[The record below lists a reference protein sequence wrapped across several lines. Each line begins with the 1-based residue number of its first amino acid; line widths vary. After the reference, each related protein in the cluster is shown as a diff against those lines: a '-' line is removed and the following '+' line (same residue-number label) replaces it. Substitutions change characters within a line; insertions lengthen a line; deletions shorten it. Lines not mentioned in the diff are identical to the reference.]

1 MAMSTSSAA
10 TEPQPDPPRVSRIA
24 VGVDGFPEGRDAAAL
39 AGMLARATD
48 ADVILIGVLSDPL
61 VIPLAGGSWKELN
74 KQAEVT
80 LAQTRDELVPGARG
94 VIVTDVSISRALE
107 RVVAREHCDLL
118 VVGSTTDAAEGRVR
132 IGKRT
137 RQLIGD
143 AGCALAI
150 APRGCH
156 HEREP
161 RLDRIGVGYDG
172 GPESQAAVSMAG
184 SIARGAGAELSIRAV
199 VDNRIPTFGLTGARG
214 ARLIA
219 EWEQLVKADVDRL
232 RISAVEAAKTAGV
245 DARVEAMEGRPASV
259 LLELCADV
267 DLLVIG
273 SRRWGAVARLV
284 LGSTGEALVHDA
296 TCPLLVV
303 PRAQAGP

>member
-1 MAMSTSSAA
+1 MSSSSPA
-10 TEPQPDPPRVSRIA
+10 TESQSDSAQVSRIA
-24 VGVDGFPEGRDAAAL
+24 VGVDGYAGGRDAAAL
-39 AGMLARATD
+39 AAALARPTD
-48 ADVILIGVLSDPL
+48 AEVILIGVLSDPL

-80 LAQTRDELVPGARG
+80 LAYTRDELVPGARP
-94 VIVTDVSISRALE
+94 VIVTDVSVSRALE

-143 AGCALAI
+143 AACALAI
-150 APRGCH
+150 APRGLH
-156 HEREP
+156 HEREL
-161 RLDRIGVGYDG
+161 RLERIGVGYDG
-172 GPESQAAVSMAG
+172 GPESEAALSLAG
-184 SIARGAGAELSIRAV
+184 SIARCAGAELSIRAV
-199 VDNRIPTFGLTGARG
+199 VDNRIPTFGLTGPRG
-214 ARLIA
+214 ARIIG
-219 EWEQLVKADVDRL
+219 EWEQLVKADVERL
-232 RISAVEAAKTAGV
+232 RIFAVEAAKTAGV

-284 LGSTGEALVHDA
+284 LGSTGEALVRDA
-296 TCPLLVV
+296 SSPLLVV
-303 PRAQAGP
+303 PRAQLGP